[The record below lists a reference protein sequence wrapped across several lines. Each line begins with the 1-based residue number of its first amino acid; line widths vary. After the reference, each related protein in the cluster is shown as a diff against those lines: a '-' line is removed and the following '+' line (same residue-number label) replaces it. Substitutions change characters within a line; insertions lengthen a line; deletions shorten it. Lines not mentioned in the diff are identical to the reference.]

1 MPVKK
6 GYVFILYSIV
16 ILEKMWFDVWLPF
29 ISSKKNKQKQQPDS
43 PQRLQNSNGSTGGTS
58 NRSVTTTPGPI
69 PEPPSPPGGNKNRD
83 LKREAQDAINAILP
97 PKEWTEDD
105 QVWRQL
111 VDENK

>member
-16 ILEKMWFDVWLPF
+16 ILEENVVWCVASF
-29 ISSKKNKQKQQPDS
+29 YFFEKNKQKQQPDS